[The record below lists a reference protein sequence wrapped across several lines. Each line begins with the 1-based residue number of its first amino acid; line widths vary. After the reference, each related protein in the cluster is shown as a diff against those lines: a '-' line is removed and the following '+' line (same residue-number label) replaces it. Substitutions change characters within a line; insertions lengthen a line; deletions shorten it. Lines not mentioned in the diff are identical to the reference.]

1 MPKISNVKE
10 IKENF
15 EKKIENIR
23 NEKIKSIQ

>member
-1 MPKISNVKE
+1 MPKISNVKK